1 MFFSAVKK
9 VKLSSGEQ
17 TASQKSHFFRKSA
30 TNASRFT
37 TSDKQSS
44 EEVNQSSVDA
54 VAETQSRLQTL
65 GLDSE
70 PNSNSCDGGSDLNLD
85 FKFNFKITE
94 EDRTSTAEKFT
105 ENIGNNSDS
114 SSVPTNFMPF
124 QKSEN
129 DFRFNFA
136 VD

>member
-1 MFFSAVKK
+1 MFFPAVKK

-30 TNASRFT
+30 TKASRFT
-37 TSDKQSS
+37 TSSQESS

-54 VAETQSRLQTL
+54 SAVTQSRLETL
-65 GLDSE
+65 NLDSE
-70 PNSNSCDGGSDLNLD
+70 PNNNSCDGGSDLNLD
-85 FKFNFKITE
+85 FKFNFKITA
-94 EDRTSTAEKFT
+94 EDITSTGQTFT
-105 ENIGNNSDS
+105 EDIGNNSDS
-114 SSVPTNFMPF
+114 SSVPINFMPF
-124 QKSEN
+124 QKSAN